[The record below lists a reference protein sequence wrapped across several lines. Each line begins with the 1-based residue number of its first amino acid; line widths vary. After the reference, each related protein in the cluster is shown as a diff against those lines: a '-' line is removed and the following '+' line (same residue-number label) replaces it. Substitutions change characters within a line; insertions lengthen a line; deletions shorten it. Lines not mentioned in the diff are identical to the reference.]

1 MLNSG
6 EKVVRDL
13 LAAIDAQDFEKI
25 ASHLSSDF
33 VLTVPGLAEG
43 LKIDGLM
50 QAIKAHYNGF
60 PDWIHLIDEII
71 IQGDKIAIRVTQ
83 SGTHQGEY
91 EGIPATLKKVT
102 MAAMAVVTIEHGKVK
117 EWWAVED
124 YLGLFTQL
132 GMELKP
138 KQL

>member
-1 MLNSG
+1 MLNTG

-13 LAAIDAQDFEKI
+13 LAAIDAQDFENV

-33 VLTVPGLAEG
+33 VLCVPGFGEG
-43 LKIDGLM
+43 LNADGLM
-50 QAIKAHYNGF
+50 QGLKAHYKGF
-60 PDWIHLIDEII
+60 PDWVHAIDEVF
-71 IQGDKIAIRVTQ
+71 IQGNKIAVKITQ

-102 MAAMAVVTIEHGKVK
+102 MAGMAIVTIEHGKVK
-117 EWWAVED
+117 EYWAVND
-124 YLGLFTQL
+124 FLGLFTQL

-138 KQL
+138 RQL